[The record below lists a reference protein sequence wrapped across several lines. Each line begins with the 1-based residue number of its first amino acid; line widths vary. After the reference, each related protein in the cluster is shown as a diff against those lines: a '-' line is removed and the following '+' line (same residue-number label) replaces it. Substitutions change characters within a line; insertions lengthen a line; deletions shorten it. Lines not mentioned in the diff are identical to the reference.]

1 MTIHHRQRTRSAGVT
16 VYLLLVLLLS
26 IAAPARA
33 DTIRIPL
40 SIDLPL
46 LRTMIVDQA
55 YRDPGERATIVSMGQ
70 GCNEITLSRPQVG
83 SGGELL
89 LFQTAITVHWGTPI
103 AGTCLAPL
111 FWEGSLVLSQQP
123 TIDRN
128 WQLGFRTVDSTLLD
142 RTGQPAPLAGLLW
155 NLVKEH
161 VHSYLGTITLNLAPP
176 VDNLK
181 QFMLSQ
187 STDSHSE
194 RTSHILAG
202 MHPDQPV
209 VTPAALHIDMLVKA
223 SPPDRGG
230 AADEPEMTAAT
241 EAASQTRIIELWQ
254 SWDAMLIHLIGQ
266 LADKTLSAEDRQI
279 LLDVILS
286 VRYEFDAALS
296 GNQLTDSFVRDQF
309 VRSWQVLRPLF
320 RRHLDADT
328 STSLLGYLSF
338 FTAADALT
346 TLDRIGPLLGVE
358 ISRAGFYRLAH
369 MLSEQPL
376 DESGA
381 VNPTLRRILGL
392 DEPLAI
398 PTDRPPAVEE
408 GSDTSDQPS
417 EPAAKPPSSPTSSLN
432 RWSQTVG
439 NLAALLLAGPRSAR
453 ADTLPGITELRS
465 WTAGIT
471 PADQLL
477 PRVHRILQQVSA
489 DQWRQ
494 PVIKELDS
502 SWFTR
507 MILATAWQESCFR
520 QFVVKDDKIVYLIS
534 YNNTSVGL
542 MQINEK
548 IWRGIYNTQ
557 QLRWNISY
565 NGKAGAEILALYLE
579 RYISKRPAQM
589 SLADET
595 GRRYL
600 ATWLYALYNGG
611 PSQLEKFP
619 ARHRAG
625 NFFHSDNLFA
635 EKYDRVNGLDWSASV
650 DCLPTR

>member
-1 MTIHHRQRTRSAGVT
+1 MITPLRQRKRPTGLPIC
-16 VYLLLVLLLS
+16 LLLALLLGLAGLS
-26 IAAPARA
+26 RA
-33 DTIRIPL
+33 ETIRIPL

-46 LRTMIVDQA
+46 LRTMIVNQA
-55 YRDPGERATIVSMGQ
+55 YQAPGEQSTIVSMAQ
-70 GCNEITLSRPQVG
+70 RCNEITLSRPQVG
-83 SGGELL
+83 SNGDLL

-103 AGTCLAPL
+103 AGACLAPL

-123 TIDRN
+123 VIDEN
-128 WQLGFRTVDSTLLD
+128 WQLRFRTIDSTLLD

-187 STDSHSE
+187 ASSSQNE
-194 RTSHILAG
+194 QTSRVLAG
-202 MHPDQPV
+202 MHPAQPV
-209 VTPAALHIDMLVKA
+209 VTPAALRIDMLAEAV
-223 SPPDRGG
+223 PIDHDGD
-230 AADEPEMTAAT
+230 ADEPEEAVATDAA
-241 EAASQTRIIELWQ
+241 AQARIIELWQ

-266 LADKTLSAEDRQI
+266 LADKPLSAEDRQV
-279 LLDVILS
+279 LLDVMLS

-346 TLDRIGPLLGVE
+346 TLDRLGPLLGVD

-369 MLSEQPL
+369 MLDEGPL
-376 DESGA
+376 DESSA

-392 DEPLAI
+392 DEPLPVPA
-398 PTDRPPAVEE
+398 DHPPGGEE
-408 GSDTSDQPS
+408 GSEDPGQNH
-417 EPAAKPPSSPTSSLN
+417 EPAAEPPPAPTSSLD
-432 RWSQTVG
+432 RWQRAAG
-439 NLAALLLAGPRSAR
+439 RLAALLPTGPRPAH
-453 ADTLPGITELRS
+453 ADTLPGIAELRS

-477 PRVHRILQQVSA
+477 PRVHRILEQVAA

-494 PVIKELDS
+494 PVVKELDGN
-502 SWFTR
+502 WFTR

-534 YNNTSVGL
+534 YNNTSIGL

-548 IWRGIYNTQ
+548 IWRGIYDAQ
-557 QLRWNISY
+557 QLRWNIKY
-565 NGKAGAEILALYLE
+565 NGMAGAEILALYLE
-579 RYISKRPAQM
+579 RYISNRPARM
-589 SLADET
+589 SLKDAA

-600 ATWLYALYNGG
+600 AAWLYALYNGG

-625 NFFHSDNLFA
+625 DFFRSDKLFA
-635 EKYDRVNGLDWSASV
+635 DKYDRVNGPDWPASV
-650 DCLPTR
+650 DCLPAR

>member
-1 MTIHHRQRTRSAGVT
+1 MTTPLRQRKRPTGLPIC
-16 VYLLLVLLLS
+16 LLLALLVGLACPS
-26 IAAPARA
+26 RA
-33 DTIRIPL
+33 ETIRIPL

-46 LRTMIVDQA
+46 LRTMIVNQA
-55 YRDPGERATIVSMGQ
+55 YPDPGEQTTIVSMAQ
-70 GCNEITLSRPQVG
+70 RCNEITLSRPQVG
-83 SGGELL
+83 SNGERL

-103 AGTCLAPL
+103 AGACLAPL

-123 TIDRN
+123 VIDRN
-128 WQLGFRTVDSTLLD
+128 WQLRFRTIDSTLLD

-187 STDSHSE
+187 ASDNQNE
-194 RTSHILAG
+194 RTTSVLAG

-209 VTPAALHIDMLVKA
+209 VTPAALRIDMVA
-223 SPPDRGG
+223 EAVPIDHGDG
-230 AADEPEMTAAT
+230 ADEPEETMVTDAA
-241 EAASQTRIIELWQ
+241 AQAKVIDLWQ

-266 LADKTLSAEDRQI
+266 LADKPLSAEDRQL
-279 LLDVILS
+279 LLDVMLS

-320 RRHLDADT
+320 RRHLDTDT
-328 STSLLGYLSF
+328 SASLLGYLSF

-346 TLDRIGPLLGVE
+346 TLDRLGPLLGVD

-369 MLSEQPL
+369 MIDEGPL
-376 DESGA
+376 DESDA

-392 DEPLAI
+392 DEPLAV
-398 PTDRPPAVEE
+398 PSDRPTGAEE
-408 GSDTSDQPS
+408 SRKDPGQNH
-417 EPAAKPPSSPTSSLN
+417 EPAAEPPSAPNSSLN
-432 RWSQTVG
+432 RWLQAAG
-439 NLAALLLAGPRSAR
+439 RLATLLVTGPRPAH
-453 ADTLPGITELRS
+453 ADTLPGIAELRS

-471 PADQLL
+471 PADKLL
-477 PRVHRILQQVSA
+477 PRVHRVLEQIAA
-489 DQWRQ
+489 DQWRR
-494 PVIKELDS
+494 PVVKQLDGN
-502 SWFTR
+502 WFTR

-534 YNNTSVGL
+534 YNNTSIGL

-548 IWRGIYNTQ
+548 IWRGIYDAQ
-557 QLRWNISY
+557 QLRWNIKY
-565 NGKAGAEILALYLE
+565 NGMAGAEILALYLE
-579 RYISKRPAQM
+579 RYISKRPARM
-589 SLADET
+589 SLKDEA

-600 ATWLYALYNGG
+600 AAWLYALYNGG

-625 NFFHSDNLFA
+625 DFFRSDKLFV
-635 EKYDRVNGLDWSASV
+635 EKYDRINGPDWSASV
-650 DCLPTR
+650 DCLPAR